1 MDSLRELSPFLDPK
15 SRLDLKAVALQH
27 VLGKNNVNNSVF

>member
-1 MDSLRELSPFLDPK
+1 MESLKEISPFLDLK

-27 VLGKNNVNNSVF
+27 VLGNVTHH